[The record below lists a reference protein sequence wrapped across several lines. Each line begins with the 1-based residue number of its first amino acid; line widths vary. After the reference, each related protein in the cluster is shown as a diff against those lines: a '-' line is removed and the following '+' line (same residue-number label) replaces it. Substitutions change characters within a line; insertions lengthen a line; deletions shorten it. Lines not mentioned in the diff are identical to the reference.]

1 MKEKKLAFFF
11 LVCLPVC
18 VLLLFNSVEAQNV
31 LALSKK
37 KSKPLQIH
45 PAAGTFDQT
54 GLPEK
59 QKLFNALKQLNQSRG
74 IYFLLSDKSFGD
86 ILVEPVLD
94 DKQPVEK
101 ILADLLQGTELQFKK
116 INNKTFVIL
125 PLKPEKTSGKEP
137 GSNEQVNNEPVQD
150 GIAISVTA
158 AKTVRGKVTT
168 AEGIPL
174 SNVSVL
180 IKGSPKGIVTGNNG
194 EFDILGN
201 VGDVI
206 VFSFVGFEK
215 KEIIIGN
222 DLPAFLT
229 AKLSVAEKPM
239 DEVIVTSLGV
249 KKSQKSIGYSAN
261 TIDGDDITASGNT
274 NFASALYG
282 KAPGVRISTAP
293 GGATSAVQV
302 QVRGLNSLN
311 FNSQPL
317 YVVDGIVI
325 RNTNEKGVKG
335 INNDG
340 YWEDPKIRGNG
351 ILDVNPS
358 DIETLTILKGAS
370 ATALYGSEAA
380 SGVVVITTKK
390 GSAKKGLG
398 IEVNYV
404 NNIEKVAFLPKYQNV
419 YGPGADR
426 TTNLSEGATEEGWIK
441 VDLDN
446 DGISESLRPNFRSF
460 AQFGPKMEGQLV
472 PWWDGEMRSFSPQP
486 DNYKNFYRTGFNSIL
501 NTAFSNRSDKS
512 SYRFSYTRNDYRGIQ
527 PGGNLQRNTFNIN
540 SNFKLSKKLSTDV
553 VVSFVNSKVHNR
565 PYQLSRVTAAY
576 SGFFSRAEDIDLMFQ
591 KYKTSQGYKWVP
603 WNQQQRNPAEALKY
617 EMKNE
622 TLDLL
627 WNQLRNSEDENQNRL
642 LSSITL
648 NYDITKD
655 LRFRGRIGND
665 FTSLTIE
672 EKKYNEYSL
681 AFNGVNSTGAYS
693 ISDGK
698 YSIVYGD
705 ALFTYSKKV
714 NKNFDISVNGGYQA
728 RNEKYTDHFSSTNG
742 GLIKENWFSLENS
755 FGTVTTKTNRTN
767 IFKYAFLGFINAGY
781 KNYLFLE
788 GTARQ
793 EYSSTLPPGNN
804 NYFYPSVNTSF
815 ILSEAL
821 KLPSFINYGKLRASY
836 GIVGNAPPAYA
847 SGITYT
853 QTTIPTINGPVATLS
868 AQLNAGNNSIR
879 PENKYETEFGLEA
892 RLLKSRLGI
901 DLTYYSNRTVDQI
914 IQLTVPA
921 STGAVTKLVNAGE
934 LRTKG
939 VELSLNALAVKKK
952 NLKWNTRL
960 NMALGSTVVQR
971 LNGGVKEIVF
981 YEVEQNAV
989 RIVAEEGKD
998 VGNIYVNPIMTDQSG
1013 NYIVGTNGL
1022 YVIDNTKYV
1031 KAGNVMPKLTGGWV
1045 NTVMYKNFAFNCVI
1059 DYRIGGHLVS
1069 PALKYNLGA
1078 GIYESTLKFRDE
1090 EHGGLPYYINGS
1102 GEKIALQ
1109 SHQSLAPNGE
1119 KVYHD
1124 GLILKGVTVGGKE
1137 NTQIVDAAYYY
1148 INMFGW
1154 GASALNEEGVVYKNS
1169 FIKMREAVISYT
1181 LPAKLTGKMHFNT
1194 IRFSLVGRNL
1204 FYFWR
1209 TVKNLDPE
1217 APIGTRWTRQ
1227 NIDDGTSAATR
1238 SYGFSINFGF

>member
-11 LVCLPVC
+11 LLCLPVC
-18 VLLLFNSVEAQNV
+18 VIFFFNSVEAQNTF
-31 LALSKK
+31 ASNKK
-37 KSKPLQIH
+37 KQKVSPVQLLAGHTSKSLS
-45 PAAGTFDQT
+45 
-54 GLPEK
+54 EK
-59 QKLFNALKQLNQSRG
+59 QKLFNALKQLNESKG
-74 IYFLLSDKSFGD
+74 IYFLLSDQSFGD

-94 DKQPVEK
+94 YTQPVEK
-101 ILADLLQGTELQFKK
+101 ILNDLLTGTELKFKK
-116 INNKTFVIL
+116 ISDKTFVIISIKQDKAS
-125 PLKPEKTSGKEP
+125 PAETS
-137 GSNEQVNNEPVQD
+137 NNETGNNTPLQAA
-150 GIAISVTA
+150 GQLPVTA
-158 AKTVRGKVTT
+158 AKIIKGKVTT
-168 AEGIPL
+168 VEGTPL
-174 SNVSVL
+174 SNVTVL
-180 IKGSPKGIVTGNNG
+180 IKGSSKGIVTGNGG

-215 KEIIIGN
+215 REIVIDN
-222 DLPAFLT
+222 DIPAFLT

-249 KKSQKSIGYSAN
+249 KKTQKSIGYSAN
-261 TIDGDDITASGNT
+261 TIDGDDLTTSGNT

-340 YWEDPKIRGNG
+340 YWEDPRIRGNG
-351 ILDVNPS
+351 ILDINPS

-398 IEVNYV
+398 VEVNYV

-419 YGPGADR
+419 YGPGGDR
-426 TTNLSEGATEEGWIK
+426 TTNLSEGATEDGWIK

-446 DGISESLRPNFRSF
+446 DGISESLRPNFRSY
-460 AQFGPKMEGQLV
+460 AQFGPKMEGQIV

-486 DNYKNFYRTGFNSIL
+486 DNYKNYYRTGFNSIL
-501 NTAFSNRSDKS
+501 NAAFSNQSEKS

-527 PGGNLQRNTFNIN
+527 QGGSLQRNTFNIN
-540 SNFKLSKKLSTDV
+540 SNFKISKQLNTDV
-553 VVSFVNSKVHNR
+553 VISFVNSRVHNR

-576 SGFFSRAEDIDLMFQ
+576 SGFFSRAEDMNLMFQ

-603 WNQQQRNPAEALKY
+603 WNQAQRNPAEALKY

-642 LSSITL
+642 FSSITF
-648 NYDITKD
+648 NYDVTKD
-655 LRFRGRIGND
+655 LHFRGRIGND
-665 FTSLTIE
+665 FTNLNIE
-672 EKKYNEYSL
+672 GKNYNEYPI
-681 AFNGVNSTGAYS
+681 AFNGANSTGAYLV
-693 ISDGK
+693 SDGK

-728 RNEKYTDHFSSTNG
+728 RNEKYTDHSSSTSG
-742 GLIKENWFSLENS
+742 GLLKENWFSLENS
-755 FGTVTTKTNRTN
+755 FGAVTTKTNRTN
-767 IFKYAFLGFINAGY
+767 IFKYAFLGFVNAGY

-804 NYFYPSVNTSF
+804 SYFYPSVNTSF
-815 ILSEAL
+815 ILSEAF

-853 QTTIPTINGPVATLS
+853 QTTLPTINGPVATLS

-901 DLTYYSNRTVDQI
+901 DLTYYSNRTVDQV

-934 LRTKG
+934 LRSRG
-939 VELSLNALAVKKK
+939 IELSLNALAVKKK
-952 NLKWNTRL
+952 NVKWNTRL
-960 NMALGSTVVQR
+960 NMAFGRTVVQR
-971 LNGGVKEIVF
+971 LDGGVKQIVF

-998 VGNIYVNPIMTDQSG
+998 VGNIYVNPKMKDQSG

-1031 KAGNVMPKLTGGWV
+1031 KAGNVMPKLTGGWI
-1045 NTVMYKNFAFNCVI
+1045 NTIMYKNLALNFVI

-1078 GIYESTLKFRDE
+1078 GIYESTLKYRDE
-1090 EHGGLPYYINGS
+1090 ENGGLPYYINGS
-1102 GEKIALQ
+1102 GEKILLQ
-1109 SHQSLAPNGE
+1109 SHRSPAPNGE

-1124 GLILKGVTVGGKE
+1124 GLILKGVTTGGKE

-1148 INMFGW
+1148 MNMFGW
-1154 GASALNEEGVVYKNS
+1154 GSAALNEEGVVYKNS

-1181 LPAKLTGKMHFNT
+1181 LPAKLTAKMHFNT